1 MKEKIKEVIG
11 KLKTIEVKSA
21 TAYIFYNM
29 YLSKKV
35 YFRYGIITLTDK
47 QEQELIKIY
56 EPTILKKIRA

>member
-35 YFRYGIITLTDK
+35 YFGCGIVSLIDK
-47 QEQELIKIY
+47 
-56 EPTILKKIRA
+56 